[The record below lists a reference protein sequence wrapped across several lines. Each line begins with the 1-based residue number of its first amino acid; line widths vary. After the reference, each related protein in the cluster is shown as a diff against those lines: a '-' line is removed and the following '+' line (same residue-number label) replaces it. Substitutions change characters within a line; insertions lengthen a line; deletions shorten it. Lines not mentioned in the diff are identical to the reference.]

1 MFSIIVAFD
10 KNQLIGK
17 DNKLPWHYK
26 EDLKYFKETTTN
38 KTVLMGRNTF
48 DSIINYLGK
57 PLPNRK
63 SIVLTTKNIVR
74 DDIEVINNIEE
85 FIEQNKDSSE
95 EIFIIGGKS
104 IYEQFLP
111 FSKKL
116 YITHISNEYEG
127 DTHFPTIEWDNY
139 KLIKETKT
147 EDDELSFNVYERV

>member
-26 EDLKYFKETTTN
+26 EDLKYFKDTTTN

-63 SIVLTTKNIVR
+63 SIVVTTKNIVR
-74 DDIEVINNIEE
+74 DDIEVINNIDE